1 MLQGKITTASFSR
14 EVENDK
20 HVLSDEQ
27 KPEES
32 YTEAF
37 KETFTLAVSV
47 VGQLTGLEIS
57 TDGTK
62 ESSLD
67 GNITSWKDILH
78 SYVMSLQM
86 DRVCDAGEKLSV
98 LVVCSGTFVTCGLF
112 LLYHLI
118 LIIIIIQQRRLVD
131 YKPETRSIIEVQLM
145 HLHVLLG
152 VIMSSAEGILS
163 ELLEAHRRVRVVLV

>member
-1 MLQGKITTASFSR
+1 MLQGKIAAASFSR
-14 EVENDK
+14 EAVF
-20 HVLSDEQ
+20 SDEQ

-37 KETFTLAVSV
+37 KETFTLALSV
-47 VGQLTGLEIS
+47 VEQLTGLGVS

-62 ESSLD
+62 ESSLE
-67 GNITSWKDILH
+67 GNITSWEDILH
-78 SYVMSLQM
+78 SYVMNLQM
-86 DRVCDAGEKLSV
+86 DHVRDAGEKLSV
-98 LVVCSGTFVTCGLF
+98 LVVCSVTFVTCGFFF
-112 LLYHLI
+112 LLRHLI
-118 LIIIIIQQRRLVD
+118 LVIIIQQRKLVD
-131 YKPETRSIIEVQLM
+131 YKPEMRSTTEVQLM